1 MKYWLFMFLS
11 FCCAFRMMA
20 VTVDGTL
27 VVNKIKTG
35 DSIYVY
41 NGISKTNRLVDRPRM
56 LMRTEDYDM
65 VNQLLG
71 GIKWT
76 GQRNGH
82 VLKDGIF
89 VEVKASDREVCG
101 LYISSSRFTVM
112 GGGEYSMQSY
122 AVPKKMRGTVDSIIS
137 FYRGK
142 LPYDRVIHRFDT
154 CRMKSVV
161 RRNLCMFN
169 PRKKNVCVI
178 FYVFADSSVVPVYY
192 YVYKSKRGVKVWREI
207 PLWDRKENMAM
218 DEEKERNSDT
228 VATSILSN
236 MFYGWNEMS
245 DKERM
250 SALDNMIT
258 L

>member
-41 NGISKTNRLVDRPRM
+41 NGISKINRLVDRPRM

-76 GQRNGH
+76 WQRNGH

-101 LYISSSRFTVM
+101 LYISSNRFTVM
-112 GGGEYSMQSY
+112 GGGGYSMQWT
-122 AVPKKMRGTVDSIIS
+122 K
-137 FYRGK
+137 
-142 LPYDRVIHRFDT
+142 
-154 CRMKSVV
+154 
-161 RRNLCMFN
+161 
-169 PRKKNVCVI
+169 KKNVTAILLLRAYFPIC
-178 FYVFADSSVVPVYY
+178 FTAGT
-192 YVYKSKRGVKVWREI
+192 KC
-207 PLWDRKENMAM
+207 LT
-218 DEEKERNSDT
+218 RN
-228 VATSILSN
+228 
-236 MFYGWNEMS
+236 E
-245 DKERM
+245 
-250 SALDNMIT
+250 
-258 L
+258 